1 MTSFD
6 APELARVGVGR
17 TLTIHLTFKPMGWAT
32 FYIDDA
38 QGTLAIESD
47 WGSYAYRW
55 GRGPWLGVEPPDL
68 SRALAGSIGDDHD
81 YIARKLFRSKADAYD
96 PEATERE
103 WRSEIVRARREGRC
117 SAEAARDAWDTLRH
131 VDFQDE
137 RGAVE
142 TAWENRSLRGVI
154 TDPVELRRT
163 SKTPWFLT
171 MREVLLPAFV
181 AELRKALDA
190 DAIAEHGVALHALEA
205 IHHPA
210 VR

>member
-1 MTSFD
+1 MIENV
-6 APELARVGVGR
+6 ELASATVGR
-17 TLTIHLTFKPMGWAT
+17 TLTIHLTFKPYGWAT
-32 FYIDDA
+32 FYVDDA

-55 GRGPWLGVEPPDL
+55 GRGSWLGVEPHDL
-68 SRALAGSIGDDHD
+68 SLALSGRIGNDHD
-81 YIARKLFRSKADAYD
+81 YIARKLFGPKVDAYD

-103 WRSEIVRARREGRC
+103 WRDEILRARREERC
-117 SAEAARDAWDTLRH
+117 SGEAARDAWETLRH

-171 MREVLLPAFV
+171 MRNVLLPAFV
-181 AELRKALDA
+181 AELRKEL
-190 DAIAEHGVALHALEA
+190 GGQPVK
-205 IHHPA
+205 
-210 VR
+210 VRQETTP